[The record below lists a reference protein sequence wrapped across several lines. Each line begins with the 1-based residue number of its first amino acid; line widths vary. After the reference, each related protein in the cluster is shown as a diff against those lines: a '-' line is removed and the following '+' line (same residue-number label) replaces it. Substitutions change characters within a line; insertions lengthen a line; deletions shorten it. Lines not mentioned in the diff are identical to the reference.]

1 MNNSVRL
8 SDFKKVKEIKDD
20 NKANIKKLKED
31 FEDLK

>member
-8 SDFKKVKEIKDD
+8 SDFKKVKEIKDK